1 MKFKNIIIISVIT
14 IFVVFIAMFG
24 TSYAYYVSGEGA
36 EMEVTTGDI
45 DTVAVIFNQDQ
56 YINFNT
62 GIPLM
67 EHQVEEYANKAI
79 FTLVPNNKLE
89 GYEIA
94 VTISLTDLHID
105 EELKVS
111 DFKYNLSCN
120 DGTKD
125 IILTPSSMGTGLD
138 FTDEVIKSDELVL
151 GSLLSTDNFNVN
163 NTYTCNLMMYL
174 AENNMDQNNLM
185 NKHFSGYIKV
195 NTIFRR

>member
-1 MKFKNIIIISVIT
+1 MNFKRLIIISVIT
-14 IFVVFIAMFG
+14 IFVAFIAMFG

-56 YINFNT
+56 YINFST

-67 EHQVEEYANKAI
+67 EEQVDEYANKAI
-79 FTLVPNNKLE
+79 FTLVPNSELE
-89 GYEIA
+89 GYEVA

-105 EELKVS
+105 DELKVS

-125 IILTPSSMGTGLD
+125 IILTPVSMGTGLD

-151 GSLLSTDNFNVN
+151 GNLVSSDNFNVN
-163 NTYTCNLMMYL
+163 NTYTCNLIMYL
-174 AENNMDQNNLM
+174 AENGMEQNELM
-185 NKHFSGYIKV
+185 NKHFSGFIKV
-195 NTIFRR
+195 NTVFRR